1 MRYLDYEDLLCI
13 YVKTVEISGGG
24 AKGVIDEE
32 RAKSILEQI
41 KNDDY
46 YPNIE
51 NKLTHLFFGL
61 NKFHCFQDGNKRIAL
76 SASIHFLNLNG
87 YLYMI
92 NRFTREMENISI
104 HVASGKIDKTLLQEI
119 IESLIYESEYS
130 EELQLKIITSTME

>member
-51 NKLTHLFFGL
+51 NKLTHLFFWT
-61 NKFHCFQDGNKRIAL
+61 K
-76 SASIHFLNLNG
+76 
-87 YLYMI
+87 
-92 NRFTREMENISI
+92 
-104 HVASGKIDKTLLQEI
+104 
-119 IESLIYESEYS
+119 
-130 EELQLKIITSTME
+130 